1 MHHTIFEKSYGTV
14 SERSRRWTRNPLGS
28 ARVGS
33 NPAGVGMASDRGDAA
48 HSAVQHPEPKHNA
61 LLIFFHPFAA
71 SQLQGKLRSVGST
84 AASKS
89 QQERLWHQY
98 IANITLT
105 SQRLETFILS
115 PRTAQTIQFPTFV
128 EIVNFADFPAGTRTR
143 VFRVKT

>member
-1 MHHTIFEKSYGTV
+1 V

-33 NPAGVGMASDRGDAA
+33 NPAGVGTAGVGMASDRGNAA
-48 HSAVQHPEPKHNA
+48 QSAMQHPEPKQNA

-71 SQLQGKLRSVGST
+71 SQLQGNLRSMGST

-89 QQERLWHQY
+89 QQERLWHQC

-105 SQRLETFILS
+105 SQRLGTFILN
-115 PRTAQTIQFPTFV
+115 PRTAQTIEFPTFV
-128 EIVNFADFPAGTRTR
+128 EIVNFAVFPAGTRTR